1 MNTVLQSRPASRYP
15 VQTFVPVPPDDEP
28 DDQDHRAAGVPHSGR
43 DATTLGR
50 LRFLQINNE
59 TRQELKALWTD
70 IKPALPGIIRRFYE
84 HLGTEPRLKQLI
96 GHHQERLTEAQSV
109 HWERLFSGRF
119 DDDYVASTR
128 RIGLV
133 HNRIGLEPAWYIGGY
148 NFVLNELVLC
158 LARSHRFSGAALAR
172 KIVTLNKAVTLDMS
186 YAISVYQDALLE
198 ERERRGKTLAEAVVQ
213 FSGAVNRS
221 LAIAAEASQALS
233 DSAETLDGV
242 TSTANALAN
251 DVAIAAR
258 QTAAN
263 MGTGAAATEELAVSV
278 REIGER
284 ANRSAHVARDA
295 LSSAWETKDTI
306 IELAD
311 HAKEIGV
318 VVDLIRTV
326 ASQTNMLA
334 LNATI
339 EAARAGEAGRGFAV
353 VAGEVKVL
361 ANQTNDA
368 TAEIGN
374 RIAAIQAATQ
384 RSVEQIEQIAR
395 VVEEVSR
402 IATAIAASVEEQSA
416 VTEGIATNVAQTTE
430 HTEVVAGN
438 IATLNAETAKAAEA
452 ANQVGEAK
460 RTLDK
465 ELANLRDVIST
476 FLKVANP

>member
-1 MNTVLQSRPASRYP
+1 
-15 VQTFVPVPPDDEP
+15 
-28 DDQDHRAAGVPHSGR
+28 
-43 DATTLGR
+43 
-50 LRFLQINNE
+50 
-59 TRQELKALWTD
+59 
-70 IKPALPGIIRRFYE
+70 
-84 HLGTEPRLKQLI
+84 
-96 GHHQERLTEAQSV
+96 
-109 HWERLFSGRF
+109 
-119 DDDYVASTR
+119 
-128 RIGLV
+128 
-133 HNRIGLEPAWYIGGY
+133 
-148 NFVLNELVLC
+148 
-158 LARSHRFSGAALAR
+158 
-172 KIVTLNKAVTLDMS
+172 
-186 YAISVYQDALLE
+186 
-198 ERERRGKTLAEAVVQ
+198 
-213 FSGAVNRS
+213 
-221 LAIAAEASQALS
+221 
-233 DSAETLDGV
+233 
-242 TSTANALAN
+242 
-251 DVAIAAR
+251 
-258 QTAAN
+258 
-263 MGTGAAATEELAVSV
+263 
-278 REIGER
+278 
-284 ANRSAHVARDA
+284 
-295 LSSAWETKDTI
+295 
-306 IELAD
+306 
-311 HAKEIGV
+311 
-318 VVDLIRTV
+318 
-326 ASQTNMLA
+326 MLA